1 MKKIVRVAAIILSAA
16 ALAVAVIAFR
26 IYSYRNVSLDV
37 QADAAVVL
45 GAAVWGSDVSPVFR
59 ERIN

>member
-26 IYSYRNVSLDV
+26 IYSYRSVSPDV
-37 QADAAVVL
+37 HADAAVVL